1 MRKLGR
7 FRLDMEGKVIYH
19 VKMRTDTYGQ
29 IILSEDD
36 LCDLYLKDP
45 EKTFN
50 EVLSEDCIQFSDSL
64 NISPVPNIT
73 LYTDPKLSVAEFDR
87 NNQNNWHMPERYKN
101 MDIAEYVLAQCNNES
116 ELQRAGE
123 ELLLFQE
130 RDMFDLL
137 KYLKYLVDTMRENNI
152 IWGVGRGSS
161 VSSFV
166 LYLIG
171 IHKIN
176 SLYYDLSIDE
186 FLK

>member
-1 MRKLGR
+1 LGRIRVDLAIKIAYHHKMRK
-7 FRLDMEGKVIYH
+7 DV
-19 VKMRTDTYGQ
+19 YGQ
-29 IILSEDD
+29 FIYDENDI
-36 LCDLYLKDP
+36 CDLYLKDP
-45 EKTFN
+45 EKKLYKILSETDIPFS
-50 EVLSEDCIQFSDSL
+50 EVLDLIYIPEVIH
-64 NISPVPNIT
+64 
-73 LYTDPKLSVAEFDR
+73 YTDPKISVTEFDTT
-87 NNQNNWHMPERYKN
+87 NQNNWHMPKQYKD
-101 MDIAEYVLAQCNNES
+101 MDIAQFVLDQCRDDN
-116 ELQRAGE
+116 ELQRAGM

-137 KYLKYLVDTMRENNI
+137 KYLKYLVDTMRGNNI
-152 IWGVGRGSS
+152 VWGVGRGSS